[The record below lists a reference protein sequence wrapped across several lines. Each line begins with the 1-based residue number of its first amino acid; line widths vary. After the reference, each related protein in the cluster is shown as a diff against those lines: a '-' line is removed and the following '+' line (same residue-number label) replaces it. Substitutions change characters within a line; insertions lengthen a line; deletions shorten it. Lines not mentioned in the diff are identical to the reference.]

1 MQPKEVDASLL
12 AKRFEHDAL
21 CESVFVT
28 PLENKRRLAQIRT
41 NKVWIPEVGDKFS
54 SRHGQKG
61 VVGAIYSID
70 SMPFCESTGMRP
82 TLLMNSHA
90 FPSRMT
96 IGHIEEIFMGKCGA
110 LLSKFADG
118 TPHHLVDEAALGD
131 ILESYGFARSGKERM
146 VSGVTGEVIEADIFV
161 GVQSYQRLKQVVHD
175 KEQARARGPRNLKT
189 RQPVEGR
196 SYEGGMRLGEMERD
210 CIISHGAA
218 CTLQERL
225 LFQSDNYIATVCKEC
240 GVLADPAYRPSLN
253 TSQVDERVKQRMSE
267 STLRARRAWCRECQ
281 SSKHIRL
288 VRMPYIFKVVLQE
301 TYCMGIKLKLEL
313 KDSVAPDSSES
324 WVDAMAPSIG
334 MNFE

>member
-1 MQPKEVDASLL
+1 LL
-12 AKRFEHDAL
+12 ARRFEHDTL
-21 CESVFVT
+21 CESVFVA
-28 PLENKRRLAQIRT
+28 PLENKKRLAQVRT
-41 NKVWIPEVGDKFS
+41 NKIWIPEVGDKFS

-61 VVGAIYSID
+61 VVGAIYPVQD
-70 SMPFCESTGMRP
+70 MPFGETTGIRP

-110 LLSKFADG
+110 LTSKFADG
-118 TPHHLVDEAALGD
+118 TPHHPVDERMLGD

-146 VSGVTGEVIEADIFV
+146 ISGVTGEVIEADIFV

-218 CTLQERL
+218 
-225 LFQSDNYIATVCKEC
+225 
-240 GVLADPAYRPSLN
+240 
-253 TSQVDERVKQRMSE
+253 
-267 STLRARRAWCRECQ
+267 STL
-281 SSKHIRL
+281 
-288 VRMPYIFKVVLQE
+288 
-301 TYCMGIKLKLEL
+301 
-313 KDSVAPDSSES
+313 
-324 WVDAMAPSIG
+324 
-334 MNFE
+334 